1 MDADATGTMEVAALG
16 RPFSLGMLYDC
27 RKDSLIPGKNSHVE
41 ILNASQLDNNQ
52 NILNIEMG
60 RYTAVEENSWFFPV
74 CDLWGRENED
84 LLSFV

>member
-27 RKDSLIPGKNSHVE
+27 RKDSLIPGKHSHVE
-41 ILNASQLDNNQ
+41 ILNPSQLDNNQ

-60 RYTAVEENSWFFPV
+60 RYSAVEENSV
-74 CDLWGRENED
+74 L
-84 LLSFV
+84 

>member
-1 MDADATGTMEVAALG
+1 MDTDTGTMEVAALG

-52 NILNIEMG
+52 NILTIEIEH
-60 RYTAVEENSWFFPV
+60 RKK
-74 CDLWGRENED
+74 
-84 LLSFV
+84 FVRCVICEK